1 MNLKKEIIRICENVG
16 AVIEENED
24 LSDIIEDSLMYVS
37 LIVELEDEFGIEIPT
52 EYLNIDSIGTIDSLV
67 LIVNRLIDIN
77 KDIQCL

>member
-52 EYLNIDSIGTIDSLV
+52 EYLNIDSIGTIE
-67 LIVNRLIDIN
+67 IVC
-77 KDIQCL
+77 KK